1 MRDKPRPTQGN
12 AATMAAAAAA
22 ATTEPRPPYLCVI
35 ALVGA
40 PNAGKS
46 TLFNR
51 LTGRDL
57 APVCARAQT
66 TRARLVGL
74 VRRDEDPG
82 PAAWAFIDTP
92 GLMDYRQLR
101 KKHLSTPLH
110 QAMSRVAREQIAASD
125 LIWLVVDARR
135 PALSPALQPEWVEN
149 RPLWVVFN
157 KTDTLDETGRGKL
170 ASYLAD
176 LEKKLS
182 QQQLQIRRT
191 VAVSAKTGHNTDQLW
206 AGLSQESPQESSDD
220 SSSFGKSPHM
230 HMAPGRASL
239 PLADETALVD
249 TVLAGTPDA
258 FIATELTRGVLLGR
272 LRREIPYCLTV
283 RPSTWAELADGS
295 LRIAQVLELQSSHHR
310 KIVLGK
316 RGHMIRT
323 LSIEARQALERAFE
337 RRVHLFLTIEVN
349 PDWSIDPSLFRHLS
363 GYSSPSSPSSTSV
376 SASSEA
382 ASRLA
387 SRGPSRAASRS
398 GQKKNPGKNTGG
410 HGGPPRPRGRNPSRS
425 SKTSSKTGRV

>member
-1 MRDKPRPTQGN
+1 MDEKPLSVQSP
-12 AATMAAAAAA
+12 AAMM
-22 ATTEPRPPYLCVI
+22 EPRPPGLPGLCVI

-51 LTGRDL
+51 LTGREL

-66 TRARLVGL
+66 TRARLVGM
-74 VRRDEDPG
+74 VRRDEDANHVAG
-82 PAAWAFIDTP
+82 HAAEQAAWAFIDTP
-92 GLMDYRQLR
+92 GLMDYRELR

-135 PALSPALQPEWVEN
+135 PVLSPALQAEWVEN
-149 RPLWVVFN
+149 RPVWVVFN
-157 KTDTLDETGRGKL
+157 KTDTLDANGRGKL
-170 ASYLAD
+170 APYLAA

-182 QQQLQIRRT
+182 QQHVQIRRT

-206 AGLSQESPQESSDD
+206 AALAQEASKESSDLA
-220 SSSFGKSPHM
+220 SFGKPPAVSPAM
-230 HMAPGRASL
+230 SPAMASL
-239 PLADETALVD
+239 PLAEAALAGTA
-249 TVLAGTPDA
+249 LAGTPDA
-258 FIATELTRGVLLGR
+258 LIATELTRGILLGR

-283 RPSTWAELADGS
+283 RPNAWTELADGS
-295 LRIAQVLELQSSHHR
+295 IRIAQVLELQSSHHR

-316 RGHMIRT
+316 KGHMIRT

-363 GYSSPSSPSSTSV
+363 GYSSPSSS
-376 SASSEA
+376 
-382 ASRLA
+382 
-387 SRGPSRAASRS
+387 SRA
-398 GQKKNPGKNTGG
+398 T
-410 HGGPPRPRGRNPSRS
+410 SRS
-425 SKTSSKTGRV
+425 SKTARVSSASKQRQAEGRAPAARRRT